1 MPQIISI
8 DEEKGN
14 SFFKGFY
21 FRCLLGPARSC
32 KAIFLITNESESDYN
47 KMSTFILYNIA
58 ILLDFDI
65 RGY

>member
-1 MPQIISI
+1 M

-14 SFFKGFY
+14 SFFKGIY
-21 FRCLLGPARSC
+21 FRCLLGPARIC
-32 KAIFLITNESESDYN
+32 KAIFLITNEYESDYN